1 MFDTLLLFILFII
14 NTVCIISA
22 IITIY
27 ALLKAICSSSV
38 YEEANWIRFAVK
50 ALIINTAA
58 DLILMA
64 NRLFE

>member
-1 MFDTLLLFILFII
+1 MFNTLLLFILFVV

-27 ALLKAICSSSV
+27 ALLRAIRSSSV

-50 ALIINTAA
+50 ALIVNTAA
-58 DLILMA
+58 DLILMT